1 MKSDKGKKVLKKKNA
16 KKNNRNRRTNH
27 RREGSNIKLLGLI
40 LVSVFLALATIFTGN
55 HIVDRGVSGFIDVAI
70 EGSFSS
76 IDNSINA
83 IESSINTIEELD
95 LLWDTSTE
103 ESDEQWFS
111 SMEDLEEYSGDA
123 YVVINDNVPLFTEE
137 ELVTTSYETYSELD
151 YLGRVGV
158 AVACIGMDLM
168 PTEERGSISEV
179 TPTGWVQASYDIV
192 DTGWLYNR
200 CHLIGWQLSG
210 EDANEQNLITG
221 TRYLNIEGMVEL
233 ENMVAEY
240 VQETDNH
247 VMYRVTPH
255 FEGNNLLANGLQIEA
270 YSVEDEGEGICFY
283 VYCYNV
289 QPGITLDYATGENY
303 EK

>member
-1 MKSDKGKKVLKKKNA
+1 MKSQKKSNSTRKKSNDKKRRILK
-16 KKNNRNRRTNH
+16 
-27 RREGSNIKLLGLI
+27 LVGLI
-40 LVSVFLALATIFTGN
+40 FASMVLAWTTIFTGN
-55 HIVDRGVSGFIDVAI
+55 QIAEYGVSDFLHIAVDHSSEIVDELDIQWSLNLD
-70 EGSFSS
+70 
-76 IDNSINA
+76 
-83 IESSINTIEELD
+83 ELD
-95 LLWDTSTE
+95 LSWTSSSE
-103 ESDEQWFS
+103 ESDEQWIAS
-111 SMEDLEEYSGDA
+111 IEDLEAYSGDA
-123 YVVINDNVPLFTEE
+123 YVVLNDNVPLFTTE

-151 YLGRVGV
+151 NLGRVGV
-158 AVACIGMDLM
+158 AEACIGTDLM

-192 DTGWLYNR
+192 DAGWLYNR

-233 ENMVAEY
+233 ENLVAAY
-240 VQETDNH
+240 VKETGNH

-255 FEGNNLLANGLQIEA
+255 FEGDNLLANGLQIEA

-289 QPGITLDYATGENY
+289 QPGISLDYATGENS
-303 EK
+303 EE